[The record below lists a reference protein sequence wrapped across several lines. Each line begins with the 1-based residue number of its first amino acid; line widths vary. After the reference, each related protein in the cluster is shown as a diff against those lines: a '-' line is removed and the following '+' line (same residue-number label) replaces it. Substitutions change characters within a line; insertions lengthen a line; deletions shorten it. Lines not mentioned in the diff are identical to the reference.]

1 MNFGYWYYRRYFDT
15 LRINGKGEVVNFSE
29 FNKGDHDKL
38 KEVKIIPEMPC
49 EDFGKGLIET
59 FELKTTY
66 PGLVCGIGYHHE
78 VNKPKSNG
86 NQTDKEDSAEVYNL
100 GMYFD
105 YTFGLPVI
113 PGSSIK
119 GMLRSAIL
127 EWGILEDKDV
137 LKKCGFGEGKD
148 IDGTTF
154 IEKVF
159 EGKGLSIYDRD
170 IFLDAVPV
178 GTPKQYL
185 FGEDYITHH
194 PHPLQNPKPVR
205 FLRVNPGVT
214 YQFRFILKDHG
225 GFSAEFKLKLFK
237 EIICTFGLGAKTNV
251 GYGQFVEK

>member
-15 LRINGKGEVVNFSE
+15 LRINGKGEIVNFSE

-49 EDFGKGLIET
+49 EDFGEGLIKT
-59 FELKTTY
+59 FDLKTTY

-78 VNKPKSNG
+78 VNKPKSNEKP
-86 NQTDKEDSAEVYNL
+86 TDKEDSAEVYNL

-105 YTFGLPVI
+105 YTSGLPVI

-127 EWGILEDKDV
+127 EWGFLADK
-137 LKKCGFGEGKD
+137 G
-148 IDGTTF
+148 IDAEKF

-178 GTPKQYL
+178 GTPEQYL
-185 FGEDYITHH
+185 FGKDYITHH
-194 PHPLQNPKPVR
+194 PHPLQNPNPVR

-214 YQFRFILKDHG
+214 YQFRFILKDHE
-225 GFSAEFKLKLFK
+225 GFSAKFKLELFK

-251 GYGQFVEK
+251 GYGQFVEE

>member
-15 LRINGKGEVVNFSE
+15 LKVNSEGEVVNFSE

-38 KEVKIIPEMPC
+38 KEIETIPKMPRDGF
-49 EDFGKGLIET
+49 EKGVVST

-86 NQTDKEDSAEVYNL
+86 NQTDKEDSAGVYNL

-105 YTFGLPVI
+105 YTTGLPVI

-127 EWGILEDKDV
+127 EWDFLADKGIDAEMFV
-137 LKKCGFGEGKD
+137 E
-148 IDGTTF
+148 T
-154 IEKVF
+154 VF
-159 EGKGLSIYDRD
+159 DGKGQPIYDRD
-170 IFLDAVPV
+170 IFLDAIPV
-178 GTPKQYL
+178 GTPAQHL

-194 PHPLQNPKPVR
+194 PHPLQNPNPVR
-205 FLRVNPGVT
+205 FLRINPGVT
-214 YQFRFILKDHG
+214 YQFRFILKDDKEG
-225 GFSAEFKLKLFK
+225 LSAEEKLELFK

-251 GYGQFVEK
+251 GYGQFTEK